1 MHNLTFHATVVLFV
15 CLRLSCT
22 VIAIVTA
29 MLHSAFIVYHVCA
42 TTYATTSTLCYY
54 FHSTLLLALYAT
66 TSTLRYYFLSTLLLP
81 LYATTSTLRYY
92 FHSTLLLPLYATTST
107 LRYYFH
113 STLLL

>member
-66 TSTLRYYFLSTLLLP
+66 TSTLRYYF
-81 LYATTSTLRYY
+81 
-92 FHSTLLLPLYATTST
+92 HSTLLLPLYATTST
-107 LRYYFH
+107 LCYYFH
-113 STLLL
+113 STLLLALYATTST